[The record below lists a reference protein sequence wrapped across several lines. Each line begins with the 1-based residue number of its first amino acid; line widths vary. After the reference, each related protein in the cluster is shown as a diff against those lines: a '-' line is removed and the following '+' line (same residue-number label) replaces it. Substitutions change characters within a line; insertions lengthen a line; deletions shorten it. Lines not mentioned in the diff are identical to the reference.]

1 MMRVLFYAL
10 LIGAFGAFMVGCGDL
25 DYVDDYSD
33 STFYEEEYAEDEVED
48 SKKYA
53 QEEADEEVVEL
64 ASALKQEAKKPQ
76 ATPAKPTVA
85 KPTTDEEEIIEE
97 IIEEDSP
104 SASSEATE
112 EFADEEIEVVEDEQ
126 PVQQEPQ
133 RVAQPTPAPQP
144 APKPTPAPAPAPQA
158 TAKADSQGITKID
171 DNTFEY
177 RGMVFKHN
185 LGKDA
190 DLGTI
195 LAVLEKEQ
203 SPMPKAEPK
212 SIDSPKV
219 ARDSRP
225 AIVPSAPSST
235 SNARVSKQKIR
246 GKGFKGLTQSTAKLK
261 AQCENNGNI
270 QKCEDLG
277 RIYAL
282 RGNIGSA
289 VAYYE
294 RACDNGNGSA
304 LSCFFLSQIY
314 ANDGNSDTAQHYTS
328 MIDESAL
335 RNKKVGSMELR
346 LSTGKVASVKRSLK
360 MSCTKGDEGSCNTL
374 QSIFKMRGEMS
385 EMKTYFGTEC
395 WRGSALGCN
404 ILRSM

>member
-1 MMRVLFYAL
+1 MIRMLFYAL
-10 LIGAFGAFMVGCGDL
+10 LIGAFGAFVVGCADL
-25 DYVDDYSD
+25 EYVDDYSD
-33 STFYEEEYAEDEVED
+33 STFYDEE
-48 SKKYA
+48 YA

-64 ASALKQEAKKPQ
+64 ASALSKQPEAKKPQ
-76 ATPAKPTVA
+76 ATESKPTA
-85 KPTTDEEEIIEE
+85 DDEEEIIEE
-97 IIEEDSP
+97 IIEEEDDSV
-104 SASSEATE
+104 ASGDETIE
-112 EFADEEIEVVEDEQ
+112 EEYTDEEIEVAEEEQ
-126 PVQQEPQ
+126 QTQQEPQ
-133 RVAQPTPAPQP
+133 KVAQPAP
-144 APKPTPAPAPAPQA
+144 APKPTPKPAPQPTPAPQA
-158 TAKADSQGITKID
+158 TAKADVQGITKID

-177 RGMVFKHN
+177 KGMVFKHN

-190 DLGTI
+190 DLSTI
-195 LAVLEKEQ
+195 LSVLEKEQ

-235 SNARVSKQKIR
+235 SKASVSRQKIR

-282 RGNIGSA
+282 RGNISSA
-289 VAYYE
+289 VVYYE

-314 ANDGNSDTAQHYTS
+314 ANDGDSDIAQHYTN

-335 RNKKVGSMELR
+335 RTKKVGSMELR

-395 WRGSALGCN
+395 WRGSALGCT

>member
-1 MMRVLFYAL
+1 MIRMLFYAL
-10 LIGAFGAFMVGCGDL
+10 LIGAFGAFVVGCADL
-25 DYVDDYSD
+25 EYVDDYSD
-33 STFYEEEYAEDEVED
+33 STFYDEE
-48 SKKYA
+48 YA

-64 ASALKQEAKKPQ
+64 ASALNKQPEVKKPQ
-76 ATPAKPTVA
+76 ATESKPTA
-85 KPTTDEEEIIEE
+85 DDEEEIIEE
-97 IIEEDSP
+97 IIEEEDDSV
-104 SASSEATE
+104 ASGDDAIE
-112 EFADEEIEVVEDEQ
+112 EEYTDEEIEVVEEEQ
-126 PVQQEPQ
+126 QTQQEPQ
-133 RVAQPTPAPQP
+133 KVAQPAPAP
-144 APKPTPAPAPAPQA
+144 APKPTPQPAPQA
-158 TAKADSQGITKID
+158 TAKADAQGITKID

-177 RGMVFKHN
+177 KGMVFKHN

-190 DLGTI
+190 DLSTI
-195 LAVLEKEQ
+195 LSVLEKEQ

-235 SNARVSKQKIR
+235 SKASVSRQKIR

-282 RGNIGSA
+282 RGNISSA

-314 ANDGNSDTAQHYTS
+314 ANDGDSDIAQHYTN

-335 RNKKVGSMELR
+335 RTKKVGSMELR

-395 WRGSALGCN
+395 WRGSALGCT

>member
-1 MMRVLFYAL
+1 MIRMLFYAL
-10 LIGAFGAFMVGCGDL
+10 LIGAFGAFVVGCADL
-25 DYVDDYSD
+25 EYVDDYSD
-33 STFYEEEYAEDEVED
+33 STFYDEE
-48 SKKYA
+48 YA

-64 ASALKQEAKKPQ
+64 ASALSKQPEAKKPQ
-76 ATPAKPTVA
+76 ATESKPTA
-85 KPTTDEEEIIEE
+85 DDEEEIIEE
-97 IIEEDSP
+97 IIEEEDDSV
-104 SASSEATE
+104 ASGDDAIE
-112 EFADEEIEVVEDEQ
+112 EEYTDEEIEVAEEEQ
-126 PVQQEPQ
+126 QTQQEPQ
-133 RVAQPTPAPQP
+133 KVAQPAPAPAPQP
-144 APKPTPAPAPAPQA
+144 APKPATKPAPQA
-158 TAKADSQGITKID
+158 TAKADAQGITKID

-177 RGMVFKHN
+177 KGMVFKHN

-190 DLGTI
+190 DLSTI
-195 LAVLEKEQ
+195 LSVLEKEQ

-235 SNARVSKQKIR
+235 SKASVSRQKIR

-282 RGNIGSA
+282 RGNLSSA

-314 ANDGNSDTAQHYTS
+314 ANDGDSDIAQHYAN

-335 RNKKVGSMELR
+335 RTKKVGSMELR

-395 WRGSALGCN
+395 WRGSALGCT

>member
-1 MMRVLFYAL
+1 MIRMLFYAL
-10 LIGAFGAFMVGCGDL
+10 LIGAFGAFVVGCADL
-25 DYVDDYSD
+25 EYVDDYSD
-33 STFYEEEYAEDEVED
+33 STFYDEE
-48 SKKYA
+48 YA

-64 ASALKQEAKKPQ
+64 ASALSKQPEAKKPQ
-76 ATPAKPTVA
+76 ATESKPTA
-85 KPTTDEEEIIEE
+85 DEEEEIIEE
-97 IIEEDSP
+97 IIEEEDDSV
-104 SASSEATE
+104 ASGDDAIE
-112 EFADEEIEVVEDEQ
+112 EEYTDEEIEVAEEEQ
-126 PVQQEPQ
+126 QTPQEPQ
-133 RVAQPTPAPQP
+133 KVAQPAP
-144 APKPTPAPAPAPQA
+144 APKPTPQPAPKSAPQPTPAPQA
-158 TAKADSQGITKID
+158 TAKADAQGITKID

-177 RGMVFKHN
+177 KGMVFKHN

-190 DLGTI
+190 DLSTI
-195 LAVLEKEQ
+195 LSVLEKEQ

-235 SNARVSKQKIR
+235 SKANVSRQKIR

-261 AQCENNGNI
+261 VQCENNGNI

-282 RGNIGSA
+282 RGNISSA

-294 RACDNGNGSA
+294 RACDNGNGSV

-314 ANDGNSDTAQHYTS
+314 ANDGDSDIAQHYTN

-335 RNKKVGSMELR
+335 RTKKVGSMELR

-395 WRGSALGCN
+395 WRGSALGCT

>member
-1 MMRVLFYAL
+1 MIRMLFYAL
-10 LIGAFGAFMVGCGDL
+10 LIGAFGAFVVGCADL
-25 DYVDDYSD
+25 EYVDDYSD
-33 STFYEEEYAEDEVED
+33 STFYDEE
-48 SKKYA
+48 YA

-64 ASALKQEAKKPQ
+64 ASALSKQPEAKKPQ
-76 ATPAKPTVA
+76 ATESKPTA
-85 KPTTDEEEIIEE
+85 DDEEEIIEE
-97 IIEEDSP
+97 IIEEEDDLV
-104 SASSEATE
+104 ASGDDAIE
-112 EFADEEIEVVEDEQ
+112 EEYTDEEIEVAEEEQ
-126 PVQQEPQ
+126 QTPQEPQ
-133 RVAQPTPAPQP
+133 KVAQPAPAPKPTPQPAPQPTPAPQV
-144 APKPTPAPAPAPQA
+144 
-158 TAKADSQGITKID
+158 TAKADAQGITKID

-177 RGMVFKHN
+177 KGMVFKHN

-190 DLGTI
+190 DLSTI
-195 LAVLEKEQ
+195 LSVLEKEQ

-235 SNARVSKQKIR
+235 GKASVSRQKIR

-282 RGNIGSA
+282 RGNISSA

-314 ANDGNSDTAQHYTS
+314 ANDGDSDIAQHYTN

-335 RNKKVGSMELR
+335 RTKKVGSMELR

-395 WRGSALGCN
+395 WRGSALGCT

>member
-1 MMRVLFYAL
+1 MRVFFYTLF
-10 LIGAFGAFMVGCGDL
+10 IVAFGAFMVGCGDL

-33 STFYEEEYAEDEVED
+33 STFYDDEYADEEAEDENQ
-48 SKKYA
+48 YA
-53 QEEADEEVVEL
+53 QEEADEEVVTIANAL
-64 ASALKQEAKKPQ
+64 SAKNSESKQVKNIKIGKKTAK
-76 ATPAKPTVA
+76 
-85 KPTTDEEEIIEE
+85 
-97 IIEEDSP
+97 
-104 SASSEATE
+104 
-112 EFADEEIEVVEDEQ
+112 
-126 PVQQEPQ
+126 QEPQ
-133 RVAQPTPAPQP
+133 RVAQSTPKSTPQPTQNQTPQPTPQPVPQSAPQP
-144 APKPTPAPAPAPQA
+144 ATAPVPQA
-158 TAKADSQGITKID
+158 TAKADSQDITKID
-171 DNTFEY
+171 DSTFEY
-177 RGMVFKHN
+177 NGMVFKHN

-190 DLGTI
+190 DLNAI
-195 LAVLEKEQ
+195 LAVLNKGQ
-203 SPMPKAEPK
+203 SQTPKAEPK

-235 SNARVSKQKIR
+235 SNARVSSQKIH
-246 GKGFKGLTQSTAKLK
+246 GKGLKGLTQSTAKLK

-282 RGNIGSA
+282 RGDLESA
-289 VAYYE
+289 ITYYK

-314 ANDGNSDTAQHYTS
+314 ANDGDSAMAQGYAD
-328 MIDESAL
+328 MLGGRVA
-335 RNKKVGSMELR
+335 KVSSMELR

-374 QSIFKMRGEMS
+374 QSILKMRGETS

-404 ILRSM
+404 ILRGI